1 METNNELS
9 KHDRIRNLLDITIQQ
24 STIHGLPN
32 FLKARNKTFKTIWLF
47 SFLAAIASSFYLIK
61 NNINNYLKYQVV
73 TNLDLIYEQPIR
85 FPTISFQ
92 FNYGFS
98 NANYS
103 LEENIFKLY
112 YDNTEKL
119 NISNE
124 FEQIESTTGN
134 IFFKFNSGKN
144 IAGEKID
151 MKYQKTDGYLGG
163 LSSQIFI
170 GLPDD
175 FQLEPNSIDS
185 HNNYFSLYIHNNSI
199 NAVDSTDQPIK
210 LSSGIKIYLL

>member
-1 METNNELS
+1 
-9 KHDRIRNLLDITIQQ
+9 
-24 STIHGLPN
+24 
-32 FLKARNKTFKTIWLF
+32 
-47 SFLAAIASSFYLIK
+47 
-61 NNINNYLKYQVV
+61 
-73 TNLDLIYEQPIR
+73 
-85 FPTISFQ
+85 
-92 FNYGFS
+92 
-98 NANYS
+98 
-103 LEENIFKLY
+103 
-112 YDNTEKL
+112 
-119 NISNE
+119 
-124 FEQIESTTGN
+124 
-134 IFFKFNSGKN
+134 
-144 IAGEKID
+144 